1 MNSSESKNN
10 KAYNFLNLINTNWE
24 NLDESQ
30 KLVLNNIWK
39 VITYKWQFQILLN
52 APFLIYWLLD
62 KQIKSFHQFN
72 LEIISKL
79 NLPEWLISVMG
90 FSN

>member
-1 MNSSESKNN
+1 MNTPESLN
-10 KAYNFLNLINTNWE
+10 KSKNFLNLIVNNWE
-24 NLDESQ
+24 SLDNSQ
-30 KLVLNNIWK
+30 KNVLIKVWK
-39 VITYKWQFQILLN
+39 VITYKWKFQILLN